1 MKTILDK
8 IRKWRLIGYLLI
20 GVALYQR
27 GFEVEVLVIEMFL
40 LILLTELSVRGIQT
54 STPHEYKKKLGTKND
69 SVSKEKR

>member
-40 LILLTELSVRGIQT
+40 LVLLTELSVRGIQT
-54 STPHEYKKKLGTKND
+54 STPHEYKTKFGTKND
-69 SVSKEKR
+69 SVSTKKR